1 MHAFDIRIT
10 GEVDDEAV
18 ARELAGDLIGELLAG
33 GSCIH
38 HASMNGQ
45 EIRVRVERVEVK
57 TDDPD
62 RVVAKIAES
71 MQESKATSEQLADA
85 PPAPTVP

>member
-18 ARELAGDLIGELLAG
+18 AHEIAGNLIGEMLAG
-33 GSCIH
+33 GSRVH

-45 EIRVRVERVEVK
+45 EIRVRVEHVEVK
-57 TDDPD
+57 ASGSDKL
-62 RVVAKIAES
+62 VSGIAGS
-71 MQESKATSEQLADA
+71 MQQAEVPKAASE
-85 PPAPTVP
+85 

>member
-18 ARELAGDLIGELLAG
+18 ARKLAGNLIGEMLAG
-33 GSCIH
+33 GSRVH

-45 EIRVRVERVEVK
+45 EIRVRVGHVEAAQ
-57 TDDPD
+57 DD
-62 RVVAKIAES
+62 AKQLQSLASELES
-71 MQESKATSEQLADA
+71 HVIGSGEQEMTNG
-85 PPAPTVP
+85 